1 MSPDDQQTREA
12 AGRLQRIPDAL
23 GAASNLAAGAGD
35 FDEDTGEPLD
45 SDAELEV
52 LSTRALDAWK
62 RLHDDAQK
70 AVLEAYKGHLLY
82 DASRNFEYDGAEHEV
97 TGAYYEGRWE
107 GIWAA
112 LSALGFEIDVEGIRK
127 KGLDELTVELKRDLP
142 EKRRL
147 AAERPDEFRRQ
158 IDVEEAETALEALTE
173 RASSEQ
179 GGAQRP

>member
-1 MSPDDQQTREA
+1 MSSNDQTREA

-23 GAASNLAAGAGD
+23 CAASRLAAGAGD

-52 LSTRALDAWK
+52 LSNQAFDAWK

-70 AVLEAYKGHLLY
+70 AVLEAYKGHLFF
-82 DASRNFEYDGAEHEV
+82 DASRKFEYDGVEDEV

-107 GIWAA
+107 GVWAA
-112 LSALGFEIDVEGIRK
+112 LRALGFEIDVEGTRE
-127 KGLDELTVELKRDLP
+127 KGREELIEELRRDLP

-158 IDVEEAETALEALTE
+158 VDVEEAETALEALTE

-179 GGAQRP
+179 GGAQAP